1 MEREEFGARH
11 LVGQRLKPFGQDW
24 RADGA
29 SPYRQLLVRV
39 QRLAYREFVRHP
51 ELSDEEFRQIV
62 GREFFG
68 GASEQSKV
76 SDLLF
81 LQEGAYQGRNWA
93 SGSPL
98 VQPQILLGGG
108 PPEKWPRQQMAEYG
122 AKLRRLREITE
133 RYERAASKDEQE
145 MHHIAAFVLQR
156 WRDLI
161 PSVLDSLHE

>member
-1 MEREEFGARH
+1 VCSSD
-11 LVGQRLKPFGQDW
+11 L
-24 RADGA
+24 
-29 SPYRQLLVRV
+29 
-39 QRLAYREFVRHP
+39 REFVRHP

-68 GASEQSKV
+68 EASAQSKV

-108 PPEKWPRQQMAEYG
+108 PPEKWPGQQMAEYG
-122 AKLRRLREITE
+122 AKFRRLREITK

-145 MHHIAAFVLQR
+145 MHRIAAFVLQR